1 MARETTRGI
10 ATLILG
16 VVLIAACTP
25 HGSAQT
31 AQRSAED
38 GRVVVRA
45 HSGEWMYRSS
55 HGDRTLEVRITGEV
69 ELTPDETTVERVLPG
84 GRLLVEERHGSTVR
98 RRMEFGPGAGGEVRR
113 LYHEN
118 GRVAEMDGR
127 VATWLGEI
135 LPEVA
140 RETGL
145 AAEARVARLLAR
157 GGPAGV
163 LEEVARIRSSGS
175 TRRHLEALL
184 QQANLTDAE
193 LVRVLG
199 AAEQGVSSSGDK
211 ARLLTGIAARR
222 EMDDA
227 SVRRA
232 FFNSVES
239 ITSGGDRRRVLTSV
253 LDRDEQSAAVV
264 IAAVQTAAGISSSGD
279 KAAVLLAVP
288 EWALRQ
294 QSVRSSYLETAGTIR
309 SSSDHR
315 RVLERL
321 LAVAGD
327 RSATTPLP

>member
-1 MARETTRGI
+1 MARQTTRSI

-25 HGSAQT
+25 SGSAQT
-31 AQRSAED
+31 AQRAAED

-55 HGDRTLEVRITGEV
+55 DGDRTLEVRITGEV
-69 ELTPDETTVERVLPG
+69 ELTPDETSVERVLPG
-84 GRLLVEERHGSTVR
+84 GRLLVEERRGSTAR
-98 RRMEFGPGAGGEVRR
+98 RVEFGPGAGGEVRR
-113 LYHEN
+113 LYYEN
-118 GRVAEMDGR
+118 GRLEEMDGR
-127 VATWLGEI
+127 GAAWLREI

-145 AAEARVARLLAR
+145 AADTRVGRILAR
-157 GGPAGV
+157 GGTAGV
-163 LEEVARIRSSGS
+163 VDEVARIRSSGS

-184 QQANLTDAE
+184 QQASLTDAE

-199 AAEQGVSSSGDK
+199 AVEQGVSSSGDK
-211 ARLLTGIAARR
+211 ARLLTEIAARR
-222 EMDDA
+222 EMTDA

-232 FFNSVES
+232 FFSTVES
-239 ITSGGDRRRVLTSV
+239 IPSGGDRRRVLTSV
-253 LDRDEQSAAVV
+253 LARDERSPEVV
-264 IAAVQTAAGISSSGD
+264 IAAVQAAAGIASSGD

-327 RSATTPLP
+327 RSETTPRP